1 MRSYVAELN
10 ASVAAQRTENTAVKQ
25 AQAEA
30 ARRAS
35 LDGRLQHLLGTI
47 PPEVQAAGLSIVE
60 VQRMLRPPGA
70 RRSCCNAGQLGGA
83 LRRQGFTRERRW
95 HDGGA
100 GFRALWVKRL
110 VKPPPARAPST
121 LIDDLIMRLK
131 NPDSA
136 SLGAS

>member
-1 MRSYVAELN
+1 MQDE
-10 ASVAAQRTENTAVKQ
+10 
-25 AQAEA
+25 
-30 ARRAS
+30 
-35 LDGRLQHLLGTI
+35 
-47 PPEVQAAGLSIVE
+47 GLSIIE

-83 LRRQGFTRERRW
+83 LRRLGFTRERRW
-95 HDGGA
+95 RDGGA
-100 GFRALWVKRL
+100 GFRALWHKRL

-136 SLGAS
+136 SLAS

>member
-1 MRSYVAELN
+1 
-10 ASVAAQRTENTAVKQ
+10 
-25 AQAEA
+25 
-30 ARRAS
+30 
-35 LDGRLQHLLGTI
+35 
-47 PPEVQAAGLSIVE
+47 VQDEGLSIVE

-83 LRRQGFTRERRW
+83 LRRLGFTRERRW
-95 HDGGA
+95 RDGGA
-100 GFRALWVKRL
+100 GFRALWHKRL

-131 NPDSA
+131 NSDSA